1 MARRQQRQQHPA
13 VQLALDGGGAAT
25 AVAHSAAGDRA
36 AACSHASGQVR
47 AWAVSPAGGEL
58 APLHDARVP
67 GGPRVL
73 AWAPAEHGS
82 VLAVGTGAGTLHF
95 LAAGAGGGEGGGWS
109 DSGALPCGRGA
120 VT

>member
-1 MARRQQRQQHPA
+1 MDQQQQQQQQPA
-13 VQLALDGGGAAT
+13 GQLALDGGAAAT
-25 AVAHSAAGDRA
+25 AVAHSASGDRA
-36 AACSHASGQVR
+36 AACSHATGQVR

-58 APLHDARVP
+58 APLHEARVP

-73 AWAPAEHGS
+73 AWSPAEHGS

-95 LAAGAGGGEGGGWS
+95 LAVGDGACWS